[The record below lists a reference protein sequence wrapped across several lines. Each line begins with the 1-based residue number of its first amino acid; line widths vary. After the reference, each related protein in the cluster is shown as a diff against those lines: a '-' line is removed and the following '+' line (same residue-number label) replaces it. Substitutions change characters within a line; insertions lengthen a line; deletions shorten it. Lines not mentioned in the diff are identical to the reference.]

1 MVCRLCGAA
10 NPPQQASC
18 TVCASPL
25 ERPPERRA
33 SAKRAESLTARF
45 VWLGVC
51 LIVGAALGL
60 VLLRSRYTAVPPG
73 SQPLAAAAGA
83 LLGVVLGA
91 LPAFLTG
98 LLRRLRSALLF
109 HMLNWRARHASAAIE
124 RDCLE
129 TLRQRPGDVE
139 AQLRLACAAWLT
151 RSRERAE
158 QLLAKVVAN
167 PAAPPLARH
176 NLAVLEAAAGRHA
189 RAIEELEAARPH
201 LQQSVEF
208 HWNLALARWGLRQYA
223 EAAACFEQV
232 LRLAPSRL
240 EARNALAVAKALQG
254 EVDEAV
260 AMLENSR
267 RDPDILCSLGIIH
280 QSRADLARAEQCFAA
295 ALQRQPTH
303 IASRFNRALCA
314 LLDGRYYAAID
325 DLNTLNRLAP
335 HFPRA
340 FAQKAICWYRLGQPR
355 KALDAARHAVRTQPA
370 DFPVRYNVGTLLVRE
385 SQLEPAVK
393 ELERAHELEPR
404 DVDVIVNLGVAVH
417 LNEMNRQALD
427 HFRLAV
433 RLNPK
438 HALARYN
445 CAVVYTMLDMLS
457 EAEGELTALLE
468 LYPDFAEA
476 FNEVGVVYLRQNRLL
491 EAGGQFRSA
500 ADAMPRSASCRANL
514 AITYYQQGD
523 LSAAFEQAVH
533 AAAIDPRL
541 AAAREIAGRTA
552 MEMRDYREAII
563 QFDALAKLEPSNP
576 DAHANL
582 GFAYYKDD
590 RLNDAIEC
598 YRRVLVFAPHSP
610 AGHNDLGLAYAK
622 NKMLGE
628 AVRHLAQVMDWRP
641 DSPIVHSNLGLV
653 YYFKGETESAVER
666 WRDVT
671 RLSPVYARKR
681 EATRFSAYDDQE
693 MSMRALDLRKRC
705 SHYPLKIAGFR
716 HSFQLA
722 LDENDYRMELPWRE
736 LAAVARWQ
744 RRARLAREAMAR
756 A

>member
-1 MVCRLCGAA
+1 M
-10 NPPQQASC
+10 
-18 TVCASPL
+18 
-25 ERPPERRA
+25 
-33 SAKRAESLTARF
+33 TARL
-45 VWLGVC
+45 VWLGLC
-51 LIVGAALGL
+51 LAVGAGLGL
-60 VLLRSRYTAVPPG
+60 ILLRSRFSPSSPG
-73 SQPLAAAAGA
+73 SQLLAAAGGAVAG
-83 LLGVVLGA
+83 VTLGA
-91 LPAFLTG
+91 LPAPLTG

-109 HMLNWRARHASAAIE
+109 HLLSWRARRTAAAVE
-124 RDCLE
+124 RRGLE
-129 TLRQRPGDVE
+129 TLRERPDDGE
-139 AQLRLACAAWLT
+139 AQLQLACAAWLT

-158 QLLAKVVAN
+158 QLLAKVLAG
-167 PAAPPLARH
+167 PAPSPLARH
-176 NLAVLEAAAGRHA
+176 SLAVLEATAGRRT
-189 RAIEELEAARPH
+189 RAVEVLEGARPH
-201 LQQSVEF
+201 LEQSVEL
-208 HWNLALARWGLRQYA
+208 HWTLALARWGLRQYR
-223 EAAACFEQV
+223 EAAACFARV
-232 LRLAPSRL
+232 LQLAPNRL
-240 EARNALAVAKALQG
+240 EARHALAVAMALQG
-254 EVDEAV
+254 EVDEAI

-267 RDPDILCSLGIIH
+267 RDPGILCSLGIIY
-280 QSRADLARAEQCFAA
+280 QSRADLPRAEQCFAA

-303 IASRFNRALCA
+303 IAARFNRAICA
-314 LLDGRYYAAID
+314 LLDGRYHAAID
-325 DLNTLNRLAP
+325 DFVTLNRLAP

-340 FAQKAICWYRLGQPR
+340 FAQKGICWYRLGQPR

-370 DFPVRYNVGTLLVRE
+370 DFQVRYNVGTLLVRE
-385 SQLEPAVK
+385 NQLEPALK

-445 CAVVYTMLDMLS
+445 CAVIYTMLDMLS
-457 EAEGELTALLE
+457 EAEGELDALLE
-468 LYPDFAEA
+468 LYPDFPEA

-491 EAGGQFRSA
+491 EAAGQLRSA
-500 ADAMPRSASCRANL
+500 ADAMPRSALCRSNL

-523 LSAAFEQAVH
+523 LSAAFEQAVY
-533 AAAIDPRL
+533 AAAIDPKL
-541 AAAREIAGRTA
+541 AAARELAGRTA
-552 MEMRDYREAII
+552 MEMRDYKEAIT
-563 QFDALAKLEPSNP
+563 QFGALAKLEPSNP

-610 AGHNDLGLAYAK
+610 EGHNDLGLAYAK

-628 AVRHLAQVMDWRP
+628 AVRHLVQVMDWRP

-653 YYFKGETESAVER
+653 YYFKGESESAVER

-693 MSMRALDLRKRC
+693 MTMRALDLRKRC

-716 HSFQLA
+716 HSFHLA
-722 LDENDYRMELPWRE
+722 LDEHDYRMELPWRE

-744 RRARLAREAMAR
+744 RRARFAREAMAR